1 MPLME
6 QITKDLT
13 QAMKAKDQLKLDTLR
28 MVKSALKNREIDA
41 GKPLEDSEVIKSL
54 NTLVKQRREA
64 AEQYVK
70 GNRQELADKELA
82 EVKVIESYLP
92 AAVGEADIENA
103 VVEAISA
110 LNATSAKDTGAV
122 MKAVMGKFAG
132 QTIDGKLVN
141 SIVRQKLGA

>member
-1 MPLME
+1 MPLLE

-13 QAMKAKDQLKLDTLR
+13 QAMKAKDQLRLDTLR

-41 GKPLEDSEVIKSL
+41 GKPLDDAEIIKSL

-64 AEQYVK
+64 ADQYAK

-82 EVKVIESYLP
+82 EIKVIEAYLP
-92 AAVGEADIENA
+92 AAVGEAEIEQA

-110 LNATSAKDTGAV
+110 LAAPSAKDTGSV
-122 MKAVMGKFAG
+122 MKAVMAKFAG
-132 QTIDGKLVN
+132 KTIDGKLVN
-141 SIVRQKLGA
+141 SIVRQKLGG